1 MSPRISDERVIYLAE
16 SDTEKTVVE
25 VENLDTSFLR
35 KVTKQPGGE
44 QILVCFQCG
53 VCSSSCPLRLI
64 NPEYNPRKIVKKA
77 ILGMKDQVLS
87 SDFVWFCADCNACT
101 ERCPQGVNPS
111 EVMKAIKN
119 VAVKEGIIP
128 TAIKKIVENLEE
140 HGRVY
145 PLEEFTQEER
155 EMLDLPELEPDV
167 KIFKINRKKLLGE

>member
-1 MSPRISDERVIYLAE
+1 MVVCMAGAE
-16 SDTEKTVVE
+16 AEKTVVDA
-25 VENLDTSFLR
+25 ENLDSSFLR
-35 KVTKQPGGE
+35 KVIKHPGGE

-64 NPEYNPRKIVKKA
+64 NPEYNPRKIVKKT

-119 VAVKEGIIP
+119 VAVKEGIVP
-128 TAIKKIVENLEE
+128 AAIKKIVENLEK

-167 KIFKINRKKLLGE
+167 KIFKIDRKKLLGEHA

>member
-1 MSPRISDERVIYLAE
+1 MAGADI
-16 SDTEKTVVE
+16 EKTVVDAE
-25 VENLDTSFLR
+25 SLDSSFLR
-35 KVTKQPGGE
+35 KVLKHPGGE

-64 NPEYNPRKIVKKA
+64 NPEYNPRKIVKKT

-87 SDFVWFCADCNACT
+87 SDFIWFCADCNACT

-111 EVMKAIKN
+111 EVMRAIKN
-119 VAVKEGIIP
+119 VAVEEGIIP
-128 TAIKKIVENLEE
+128 AAVKKIVENLEE

-167 KIFKINRKKLLGE
+167 KIFKIDRKKLLGERS